1 MGCMLRSGV
10 HFCIVGGRP
19 IFLDL
24 VSDRYFCFGSPE
36 ENRAFMAL
44 LSRSNADFE
53 PLERH
58 YKAGLLVQSAGI
70 EVPQTCG
77 ENSDGVHEVAPVSG
91 NWRQAFAFGA
101 AFLKSRRDLKRRTAR
116 ELLDL
121 RPEALAL
128 PMKSE
133 LPHEV
138 AARINGTIAQ
148 AALIFGTFDRCLPK
162 ALALSRLVR
171 AHGYQP
177 TIVFGVTGKP
187 FSAHCW
193 TRVGNVLLA
202 ESEGRIRNYT
212 PILAT

>member
-1 MGCMLRSGV
+1 MGCILRDGV

-24 VSDRYFCFGSPE
+24 ASDRYFCFGSPE

-44 LSRSNADFE
+44 VSRSEADFG
-53 PLERH
+53 PLDRH
-58 YKAGLLVQSAGI
+58 YKTGLLIQAAGI
-70 EVPQTCG
+70 EVPQSCG
-77 ENSDGVHEVAPVSG
+77 EDCDGVQEVAPVSG
-91 NWRQAFAFGA
+91 NWRQALAFGA
-101 AFLKSRRDLKRRTAR
+101 AFLKSRRDLQRRSAR
-116 ELLDL
+116 ELLDR
-121 RPEALAL
+121 RPEALSL
-128 PMKSE
+128 PMKSD
-133 LPHEV
+133 LPHDL

-162 ALALSRLVR
+162 ALALSRLVL

-177 TIVFGVTGKP
+177 TIVFGVTGRP

-202 ESEGRIRNYT
+202 ESESRIRNYT

>member
-36 ENRAFMAL
+36 ENSAFVAL
-44 LSRSNADFE
+44 LSGMEADFE

-58 YKAGLLVQSAGI
+58 YKTGLLVQSAGT
-70 EVPQTCG
+70 EVPHTCD
-77 ENSDGVHEVAPVSG
+77 ENSDGIQEVAPISG
-91 NWRQAFAFGA
+91 NLRQAFAFGA
-101 AFLKSRRDLKRRTAR
+101 AFLKSRRDLKRRPAR
-116 ELLDL
+116 ELLD
-121 RPEALAL
+121 RQRKALAL
-128 PMKSE
+128 PMKGE
-133 LPHEV
+133 LPHDV

-162 ALALSRLVR
+162 ALALSRLVL

-177 TIVFGVTGKP
+177 TIVFGVTGRP

-202 ESEGRIRNYT
+202 ESESRIRNYT